1 MAAKKIVATNRRA
14 RYDYSIDDTIE
25 AGIVLEG
32 PEVKSL
38 REGKCSIQEA
48 YATVEDGELWLVDM
62 HISPYSAADDKKL
75 DPRRRRKLLVHKRE
89 LSRLAG
95 QVSAKGYTLIP
106 LRVYFNERGY
116 AKVELGLARGKRKYD
131 KREAIAEREYQRRIQ
146 RLLGRRADMEG

>member
-1 MAAKKIVATNRRA
+1 MPERKIVATNRRA
-14 RYDYSIDDTIE
+14 RHDYTIDQTIE

-38 REGKCSIQEA
+38 REHKCSIQEA
-48 YATVEDGELWLVDM
+48 YAIVEDGELWLVDM
-62 HISPYSAADDKKL
+62 HIAPYSAAHSGRL
-75 DPRRRRKLLVHKRE
+75 DPKRRRKLLVKKRE

-116 AKVELGLARGKRKYD
+116 AKVELGLARGKRQYD
-131 KREAIAEREYQRRIQ
+131 KREAIAEREYQRRVQ
-146 RLLGRRADMEG
+146 RLAGRRMQEE